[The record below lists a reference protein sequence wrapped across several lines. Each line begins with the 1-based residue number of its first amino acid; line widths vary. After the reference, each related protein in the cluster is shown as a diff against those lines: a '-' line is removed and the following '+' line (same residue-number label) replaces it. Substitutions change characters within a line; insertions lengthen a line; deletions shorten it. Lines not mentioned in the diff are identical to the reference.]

1 MRKKKTRTQRVWGFL
16 KFQMVLILVV
26 VAAVAYYYAGGYA
39 AKVSA
44 MKTEAVSLVRNS
56 TEETFRQSQ
65 TSIAYDVNGEVLSV
79 LKGEKDV
86 YYIPYEDIPI
96 YVRQAIISTEDKR
109 FYKHSGIDY
118 RGIARAVVAMIQ
130 DGEVTQGGSTIT
142 QQLARTVFLSNDRT
156 WERKIEE
163 MYIAVELEKKYSKEE
178 ILEFY
183 INNVYYANG
192 YYGIEAAAEG
202 YFATDVGHLS
212 LSQMIYL
219 CAIPNN
225 PTMYDP
231 YTNPDNTLARRD
243 RILATMLEEQIISE
257 STYEEALAETIALV
271 ESETV
276 KNNYAETYTYYCA
289 TRALMELEGFEFQ
302 TVFADEE
309 EQEAYERSYNNLYN
323 SCNAKLFTGGYRIY
337 TSIDLAAQ
345 EELQSS
351 IDTVL
356 SSFDEVSEE
365 GIYTLQ
371 GAAVCIDNTT
381 GMVRAIIGG
390 RRQDLDGYTL
400 NRAFQSFR
408 QPGSAIKPLIVYTP
422 ALERGYTPDTTV
434 VDEPIE
440 DGPANG
446 DGTYSGSMSLRQAVA
461 LSKNTIAWKIFEEIT
476 PEVGISYLEAMHFAK
491 LDANDKRLPA
501 SIGGFT
507 NGVSALEMAKGYATI
522 ENGGGYRN
530 PTCIIKITDA
540 DGEIIYQADQSETII
555 YKQNACREMT
565 DMLQTVITSGTGR
578 GYSLGTMPSA
588 GKTGTTNDNKDGW
601 FVGYTPY
608 YTTSVWV
615 GYDIPK
621 EVAGLGGGTYPGKI
635 WYSFMSWL
643 HEDLEPIDFVSAM
656 NMRQTGENA
665 EGETSGDGDGNASN
679 DNAVVEDEA
688 GETTDDAAL
697 ENAAE

>member
-1 MRKKKTRTQRVWGFL
+1 ML
-16 KFQMVLILVV
+16 LV

-44 MKTEAVSLVRNS
+44 MKTEAVSMVS
-56 TEETFRQSQ
+56 HSSKDTFRKSQ
-65 TSIAYDVNGEVLSV
+65 TSIAYDINGKTLSV

-86 YYIPYEDIPI
+86 YYIEYEDIPI
-96 YVRQAIISTEDKR
+96 YVKQAIISTEDKR
-109 FYKHSGIDY
+109 FYKHNGIDY
-118 RGIARAVVAMIQ
+118 RGIMRAVVAMIQ

-142 QQLARTVFLSNDRT
+142 QQLARTVFLSNERT

-183 INNVYYANG
+183 LNNVYFANG
-192 YYGIEAAAEG
+192 YYGIEAAAQG
-202 YFATDVGHLS
+202 YFGTDVSHLS

-225 PTMYDP
+225 PTLY
-231 YTNPDNTLARRD
+231 NPLTHADKTQARRD
-243 RILATMLEEQIISE
+243 RILKSMLEDQVISE
-257 STYEEALAETIALV
+257 SSYQTAVAEQIKTTEPEEI
-271 ESETV
+271 

-302 TVFADEE
+302 TVFSDDEE
-309 EQEAYERSYNNLYN
+309 KTAYDREYQSLYDE
-323 SCNAKLFTGGYRIY
+323 CNKKLFTGGYRIY
-337 TSIDLAAQ
+337 TSLDLDAQ
-345 EELQSS
+345 SQLQAS
-351 IDTVL
+351 V
-356 SSFDEVSEE
+356 DEVLAGFGEKSDE
-365 GIYTLQ
+365 GIYELQ

-390 RRQDLDGYTL
+390 RSQDDVEGYTL

-434 VDEPIE
+434 VDEPIA
-440 DGPANG
+440 DGPVNG
-446 DGTYSGSMSLRQAVA
+446 DGTYSGAMSLRQAVA
-461 LSKNTIAWKIFEEIT
+461 RSKNTIAWKIFEELT
-476 PEVGISYLEAMHFAK
+476 PEVGISYLEAMGFSN

-507 NGVSALEMAKGYATI
+507 NGVSPLEMAKGYATI
-522 ENGGGYRN
+522 KNDGGYRN
-530 PTCIIKITDA
+530 PTCIMKITDA
-540 DGEIIYQADQSETII
+540 DGEVIYQADQTASVI
-555 YKQNACREMT
+555 YKENACRQMT

-578 GYSLGTMPSA
+578 GYSLGTMPCA

-621 EVAGLGGGTYPGKI
+621 EVPGLGGGTYPGKI
-635 WYSFMSWL
+635 WHSFMSWL
-643 HEDLEPIDFVSAM
+643 HEGLEPVDFIHPM
-656 NMRQTGENA
+656 TQENA
-665 EGETSGDGDGNASN
+665 
-679 DNAVVEDEA
+679 
-688 GETTDDAAL
+688 L
-697 ENAAE
+697 PQAEE

>member
-1 MRKKKTRTQRVWGFL
+1 ML
-16 KFQMVLILVV
+16 LV

-44 MKTEAVSLVRNS
+44 MKTEAVSMVS
-56 TEETFRQSQ
+56 HSSKDTFRKSQ
-65 TSIAYDVNGEVLSV
+65 TSIAYDINGKTLSV

-86 YYIPYEDIPI
+86 YYIEYEDIPI
-96 YVRQAIISTEDKR
+96 YVKQAIISTEDKR
-109 FYKHSGIDY
+109 FYKHNGIDY
-118 RGIARAVVAMIQ
+118 RGIMRAAVAMIQ

-142 QQLARTVFLSNDRT
+142 QQLARTVFLSNERT

-183 INNVYYANG
+183 LNNVYFANG
-192 YYGIEAAAEG
+192 YYGIEAAAQG
-202 YFATDVGHLS
+202 YFGTDVSHLS

-225 PTMYDP
+225 PTLY
-231 YTNPDNTLARRD
+231 NPLTHADKTQARRD
-243 RILATMLEEQIISE
+243 RILKSMLEDQVISE
-257 STYEEALAETIALV
+257 SSYQTAVAEQIKTTEPEEI
-271 ESETV
+271 

-302 TVFADEE
+302 TVFSDDEE
-309 EQEAYERSYNNLYN
+309 KTAYDREYQSLYDT
-323 SCNAKLFTGGYRIY
+323 CNKKLFTGGYRIY
-337 TSIDLAAQ
+337 TSLDLDAQ
-345 EELQSS
+345 SQLQAS
-351 IDTVL
+351 V
-356 SSFDEVSEE
+356 DEVLAGFGEKSDE
-365 GIYTLQ
+365 GIYELQ

-390 RRQDLDGYTL
+390 RSQDDVEGYTL

-434 VDEPIE
+434 VDEPIA
-440 DGPANG
+440 DGPVNG
-446 DGTYSGSMSLRQAVA
+446 DGTYSGAMSLRQAVA
-461 LSKNTIAWKIFEEIT
+461 RSKNTIAWKIFEELT
-476 PEVGISYLEAMHFAK
+476 PEVGISYLEAMGFSN

-507 NGVSALEMAKGYATI
+507 NGVSPLEMAKGYATI
-522 ENGGGYRN
+522 KNDGGYRN
-530 PTCIIKITDA
+530 PTCIMKITDA
-540 DGEIIYQADQSETII
+540 DGEVIYQADQTASVI
-555 YKQNACREMT
+555 YKENACRQMT

-578 GYSLGTMPSA
+578 GYSLGMMPCA

-621 EVAGLGGGTYPGKI
+621 EVPGLGGGTYPGKI
-635 WYSFMSWL
+635 WHSFMSWL
-643 HEDLEPIDFVSAM
+643 HDGLEPVDFIHPM
-656 NMRQTGENA
+656 TQENA
-665 EGETSGDGDGNASN
+665 LSQ
-679 DNAVVEDEA
+679 
-688 GETTDDAAL
+688 
-697 ENAAE
+697 AEE

>member
-1 MRKKKTRTQRVWGFL
+1 ML
-16 KFQMVLILVV
+16 LV

-44 MKTEAVSLVRNS
+44 MKTEAVSMVS
-56 TEETFRQSQ
+56 HSSKDTFRKSQ
-65 TSIAYDVNGEVLSV
+65 TSIAYDINGKTLSV

-86 YYIPYEDIPI
+86 YYIEYEDIPI
-96 YVRQAIISTEDKR
+96 YVKQAIISTEDKR
-109 FYKHSGIDY
+109 FYKHNGIDY
-118 RGIARAVVAMIQ
+118 RGIMRAAVAMIQ

-142 QQLARTVFLSNDRT
+142 QQLARTVFLSNERT

-183 INNVYYANG
+183 LNNVYFANG
-192 YYGIEAAAEG
+192 YYGIEAAAQG
-202 YFATDVGHLS
+202 YFGTDVSHLS

-225 PTMYDP
+225 PTLY
-231 YTNPDNTLARRD
+231 NPLTHADKTQARRD
-243 RILATMLEEQIISE
+243 RILKSMLEDQVISE
-257 STYEEALAETIALV
+257 SSYQTAVAEQIKTTEPEEI
-271 ESETV
+271 

-289 TRALMELEGFEFQ
+289 TRALMELEDFEFQ
-302 TVFADEE
+302 TVFSDDEE
-309 EQEAYERSYNNLYN
+309 KTAYDREYQSLYDT
-323 SCNAKLFTGGYRIY
+323 CNKKLFTGGYRIY
-337 TSIDLAAQ
+337 TSLDLDAQ
-345 EELQSS
+345 SQLQAS
-351 IDTVL
+351 V
-356 SSFDEVSEE
+356 DEVLAGFGEKSDE
-365 GIYTLQ
+365 GIYELQ

-390 RRQDLDGYTL
+390 RSQDDVEGYTL

-434 VDEPIE
+434 VDEPIA
-440 DGPANG
+440 DGPVNG
-446 DGTYSGSMSLRQAVA
+446 DGTYSGAMSLRQAVA
-461 LSKNTIAWKIFEEIT
+461 RSKNTIAWKIFEELT
-476 PEVGISYLEAMHFAK
+476 PEVGISYLEEMGFSN

-507 NGVSALEMAKGYATI
+507 NGVSPLEMAKGYANI
-522 ENGGGYRN
+522 KNDGGYRN
-530 PTCIIKITDA
+530 PTCIMKITNA
-540 DGEIIYQADQSETII
+540 DGEVIYQADQTASVI
-555 YKQNACREMT
+555 YKENACRQMT

-578 GYSLGTMPSA
+578 GYSLGMMPCA

-621 EVAGLGGGTYPGKI
+621 EVPGLGGGTYPGKI
-635 WYSFMSWL
+635 WHSFMSWL
-643 HEDLEPIDFVSAM
+643 HEGLEPVDFIHPM
-656 NMRQTGENA
+656 TQENA
-665 EGETSGDGDGNASN
+665 
-679 DNAVVEDEA
+679 
-688 GETTDDAAL
+688 L
-697 ENAAE
+697 PQAEE

>member
-1 MRKKKTRTQRVWGFL
+1 ML
-16 KFQMVLILVV
+16 LV

-44 MKTEAVSLVRNS
+44 MKTEAVSMVS
-56 TEETFRQSQ
+56 HSSKDTFRKSQ
-65 TSIAYDVNGEVLSV
+65 TSIAYDINGKTLSV

-86 YYIPYEDIPI
+86 YYIEYEDIPI
-96 YVRQAIISTEDKR
+96 YVKQAIISTEDKR
-109 FYKHSGIDY
+109 FYKHNGIDY
-118 RGIARAVVAMIQ
+118 RGIMRAVVAMIQ

-142 QQLARTVFLSNDRT
+142 QQLARTVFLSNERT

-183 INNVYYANG
+183 LNNVYFANG
-192 YYGIEAAAEG
+192 YYGIEAAAQG
-202 YFATDVGHLS
+202 YFGTDVSHLS

-225 PTMYDP
+225 PTLY
-231 YTNPDNTLARRD
+231 NPLTHADKTQARRD
-243 RILATMLEEQIISE
+243 RILKSMLEDQVISE
-257 STYEEALAETIALV
+257 SSYQTAVAEQIKTTEPEEI
-271 ESETV
+271 

-289 TRALMELEGFEFQ
+289 TRALMELEDFEFQ
-302 TVFADEE
+302 TVFSDDEE
-309 EQEAYERSYNNLYN
+309 KTAYDREYQSLYDT
-323 SCNAKLFTGGYRIY
+323 CNKKLFTGGYRIY
-337 TSIDLAAQ
+337 TSLDLDAQ
-345 EELQSS
+345 SQLQTS
-351 IDTVL
+351 V
-356 SSFDEVSEE
+356 DEVLAGFGEKSDE
-365 GIYTLQ
+365 GIYELQ

-390 RRQDLDGYTL
+390 RSQDDVEGYTL

-434 VDEPIE
+434 VDEPIA
-440 DGPANG
+440 DGPVNG
-446 DGTYSGSMSLRQAVA
+446 DGTYSGAMSLRQAVA
-461 LSKNTIAWKIFEEIT
+461 RSKNTIAWKIFEELT
-476 PEVGISYLEAMHFAK
+476 PEVGISYLEAMGFSN

-507 NGVSALEMAKGYATI
+507 NGVSPLEMAKGYATI
-522 ENGGGYRN
+522 KNDGGYRN
-530 PTCIIKITDA
+530 PTCIMKITDA
-540 DGEIIYQADQSETII
+540 DGEVIYQADQTASVI
-555 YKQNACREMT
+555 YKENACRQMT

-578 GYSLGTMPSA
+578 GYSLGMMPCA

-621 EVAGLGGGTYPGKI
+621 EVPGLGGGTYPGKI
-635 WYSFMSWL
+635 WHGFMSWL
-643 HEDLEPIDFVSAM
+643 HEGLEPVDFIHPM
-656 NMRQTGENA
+656 TQENA
-665 EGETSGDGDGNASN
+665 
-679 DNAVVEDEA
+679 
-688 GETTDDAAL
+688 L
-697 ENAAE
+697 PQAEE

>member
-1 MRKKKTRTQRVWGFL
+1 ML
-16 KFQMVLILVV
+16 LV

-44 MKTEAVSLVRNS
+44 MKTEAVSMVS
-56 TEETFRQSQ
+56 HSSKDTFRKSQ
-65 TSIAYDVNGEVLSV
+65 TSIAYDINGKTLSV

-86 YYIPYEDIPI
+86 YYIEYEDIPI
-96 YVRQAIISTEDKR
+96 YVKQAIISTEDKR
-109 FYKHSGIDY
+109 FYKHKGIDY
-118 RGIARAVVAMIQ
+118 RGIMRAAVAMIQ

-142 QQLARTVFLSNDRT
+142 QQLARTVFLSNERT

-183 INNVYYANG
+183 LNNVYFANG
-192 YYGIEAAAEG
+192 YYGIEAAAQG
-202 YFATDVGHLS
+202 YFGTDVSHLS

-225 PTMYDP
+225 PTLY
-231 YTNPDNTLARRD
+231 NPLTHADKTQARRD
-243 RILATMLEEQIISE
+243 RILKSMLEDQVISE
-257 STYEEALAETIALV
+257 SSYQTAVAEQIKTTEPEEI
-271 ESETV
+271 

-289 TRALMELEGFEFQ
+289 TRALMELEDFEFQ
-302 TVFADEE
+302 TVFSDDEE
-309 EQEAYERSYNNLYN
+309 KTAYDREYQSLYDT
-323 SCNAKLFTGGYRIY
+323 CNKKLFTGGYRIY
-337 TSIDLAAQ
+337 TSLDLDAQ
-345 EELQSS
+345 SQLQTS
-351 IDTVL
+351 V
-356 SSFDEVSEE
+356 DEVLAGFGEKSDE
-365 GIYTLQ
+365 GIYELQ

-390 RRQDLDGYTL
+390 RSQDDVEGYTL

-434 VDEPIE
+434 VDEPIA
-440 DGPANG
+440 DGPVNG
-446 DGTYSGSMSLRQAVA
+446 DGTYSGAMSLRQAVA
-461 LSKNTIAWKIFEEIT
+461 RSKNTIAWKIFEELT
-476 PEVGISYLEAMHFAK
+476 PEVGISYLEAMGFSN

-507 NGVSALEMAKGYATI
+507 NGVSPLEMAKGYATI
-522 ENGGGYRN
+522 KNDGGYRN
-530 PTCIIKITDA
+530 PTCIMKITDA
-540 DGEIIYQADQSETII
+540 DGEVIYQADQTASVI
-555 YKQNACREMT
+555 YKENACRQMT

-578 GYSLGTMPSA
+578 GYSLGKMPCA

-621 EVAGLGGGTYPGKI
+621 EVPGLGGGTYPGKI
-635 WYSFMSWL
+635 WHSFMSWL
-643 HEDLEPIDFVSAM
+643 HDGLEPVDFIHPM
-656 NMRQTGENA
+656 TQENA
-665 EGETSGDGDGNASN
+665 LSQ
-679 DNAVVEDEA
+679 
-688 GETTDDAAL
+688 
-697 ENAAE
+697 AEE

>member
-1 MRKKKTRTQRVWGFL
+1 ML
-16 KFQMVLILVV
+16 LV

-44 MKTEAVSLVRNS
+44 MKTEAVSMVS
-56 TEETFRQSQ
+56 HSSKDTFRKSQ
-65 TSIAYDVNGEVLSV
+65 TSIAYDINGKTLSV

-86 YYIPYEDIPI
+86 YYIEYEDIPI
-96 YVRQAIISTEDKR
+96 YVKQAIISTEDKR
-109 FYKHSGIDY
+109 FYKHNGIDY
-118 RGIARAVVAMIQ
+118 RGIMRAVVAMIQ

-142 QQLARTVFLSNDRT
+142 QQLARTVFLSNERT

-183 INNVYYANG
+183 LNNVYFANG
-192 YYGIEAAAEG
+192 YYGIEAAAQG
-202 YFATDVGHLS
+202 YFGTDVSHLS

-225 PTMYDP
+225 PTLY
-231 YTNPDNTLARRD
+231 NPLTHADKTQARRD
-243 RILATMLEEQIISE
+243 RILKSMLEDQVISE
-257 STYEEALAETIALV
+257 SSYQTAVAEQIKTTEPEEI
-271 ESETV
+271 

-302 TVFADEE
+302 TVFSDDEE
-309 EQEAYERSYNNLYN
+309 KTAYERKYQSLYDA
-323 SCNAKLFTGGYRIY
+323 CNAKLFTGGYRIY
-337 TSIDLAAQ
+337 TSLDLDAQ
-345 EELQSS
+345 SQLQAS
-351 IDTVL
+351 V
-356 SSFDEVSEE
+356 DEVLAGFGEKSDE
-365 GIYTLQ
+365 GIYELQ

-390 RRQDLDGYTL
+390 RSQDDIEGYTL

-434 VDEPIE
+434 VDEPIA
-440 DGPANG
+440 DGPVNG
-446 DGTYSGSMSLRQAVA
+446 DGTYSGAMSLRQAVA
-461 LSKNTIAWKIFEEIT
+461 RSKNTIAWKIFEELT
-476 PEVGISYLEAMHFAK
+476 PEVGISYLEEMGFSN

-507 NGVSALEMAKGYATI
+507 NGVSPLEMAKGYATI
-522 ENGGGYRN
+522 KNDGGYRN
-530 PTCIIKITDA
+530 PTCIMKITNA
-540 DGEIIYQADQSETII
+540 DGEVIYQADQTASVI
-555 YKQNACREMT
+555 YKENACRQMT

-578 GYSLGTMPSA
+578 GYSLGMMPCA

-621 EVAGLGGGTYPGKI
+621 EVPGLGGGTYPGKI
-635 WYSFMSWL
+635 WHSFMSWL
-643 HEDLEPIDFVSAM
+643 HDGLEPVDFIHPM
-656 NMRQTGENA
+656 TQENA
-665 EGETSGDGDGNASN
+665 
-679 DNAVVEDEA
+679 
-688 GETTDDAAL
+688 L
-697 ENAAE
+697 PQAEE

>member
-1 MRKKKTRTQRVWGFL
+1 ML
-16 KFQMVLILVV
+16 LV

-44 MKTEAVSLVRNS
+44 MKTEAVSMVS
-56 TEETFRQSQ
+56 HSSKDTFRKSQ
-65 TSIAYDVNGEVLSV
+65 TSIAYDINGKTLSV

-86 YYIPYEDIPI
+86 YYIEYEDIPI
-96 YVRQAIISTEDKR
+96 YVKQAIISTEDKR
-109 FYKHSGIDY
+109 FYKHKGIDY
-118 RGIARAVVAMIQ
+118 RGIMRAVVAMIQ

-142 QQLARTVFLSNDRT
+142 QQLARTVFLSNERT

-183 INNVYYANG
+183 LNNVYFANG
-192 YYGIEAAAEG
+192 YYGIEAAAQG
-202 YFATDVGHLS
+202 YFGTDVSHLS

-225 PTMYDP
+225 PTLY
-231 YTNPDNTLARRD
+231 NPLTHADKTQARRD
-243 RILATMLEEQIISE
+243 RILKSMLEDQVISE
-257 STYEEALAETIALV
+257 SSYQTAVAEQIKTTEPEEI
-271 ESETV
+271 

-302 TVFADEE
+302 TVFSDDEE
-309 EQEAYERSYNNLYN
+309 KTAYNREYQSLYDA
-323 SCNAKLFTGGYRIY
+323 CNKKLFTGGYRIY
-337 TSIDLAAQ
+337 TSLDLDAQ
-345 EELQSS
+345 SQLQAS
-351 IDTVL
+351 V
-356 SSFDEVSEE
+356 DEVLAGFGEKSDE
-365 GIYTLQ
+365 GIYELQ

-390 RRQDLDGYTL
+390 RSQDDVEGYTL

-434 VDEPIE
+434 VDEPIA
-440 DGPANG
+440 DGPVNG
-446 DGTYSGSMSLRQAVA
+446 DGTYSGAMSLRQAVA
-461 LSKNTIAWKIFEEIT
+461 RSKNTIAWKIFEELT
-476 PEVGISYLEAMHFAK
+476 PEVGISYLEAMGFSN

-507 NGVSALEMAKGYATI
+507 NGVSPLEMAKGYATI
-522 ENGGGYRN
+522 KNDGGYRN
-530 PTCIIKITDA
+530 PTCIMKITDA
-540 DGEIIYQADQSETII
+540 DGEVIYQADQTASVI
-555 YKQNACREMT
+555 YKENACRQMT

-578 GYSLGTMPSA
+578 GYSLGMMPCA

-621 EVAGLGGGTYPGKI
+621 EVPGLGGGTYPGKI
-635 WYSFMSWL
+635 WHSFMSWL
-643 HEDLEPIDFVSAM
+643 HEGLEPVDFIHPM
-656 NMRQTGENA
+656 TQENA
-665 EGETSGDGDGNASN
+665 
-679 DNAVVEDEA
+679 
-688 GETTDDAAL
+688 L
-697 ENAAE
+697 PQAEE

>member
-1 MRKKKTRTQRVWGFL
+1 MKKRRKKTRSQKIWGFL
-16 KFQMVLILVV
+16 KFQMILMLLV

-44 MKTEAVSLVRNS
+44 MKTEAVSMVS
-56 TEETFRQSQ
+56 HSSKDTFRKSQ
-65 TSIAYDVNGEVLSV
+65 TSIAYDINGKTLSV

-86 YYIPYEDIPI
+86 YYIEYEDIPI
-96 YVRQAIISTEDKR
+96 YVKQAIISTEDKR
-109 FYKHSGIDY
+109 FYKHNGIDY
-118 RGIARAVVAMIQ
+118 RGIMRAAVAMIQ

-142 QQLARTVFLSNDRT
+142 QQLARTVFLSNERT

-183 INNVYYANG
+183 LNNVYFANG
-192 YYGIEAAAEG
+192 YYGIEAAAQG
-202 YFATDVGHLS
+202 YFGTDVSHLS

-225 PTMYDP
+225 PTLY
-231 YTNPDNTLARRD
+231 NPLTHADKTQARRD
-243 RILATMLEEQIISE
+243 RILKSMLEDQVISE
-257 STYEEALAETIALV
+257 SSYQTAVAEQIKTTEPEEI
-271 ESETV
+271 

-302 TVFADEE
+302 TVFSDDEE
-309 EQEAYERSYNNLYN
+309 KTAYDREYQSLYDT
-323 SCNAKLFTGGYRIY
+323 CNKKLFTGGYRIY
-337 TSIDLAAQ
+337 TSLDLDAQ
-345 EELQSS
+345 SQLQTS
-351 IDTVL
+351 V
-356 SSFDEVSEE
+356 DEVLAGFGEKSDE
-365 GIYTLQ
+365 GIYELQ

-390 RRQDLDGYTL
+390 RSQDDVEGYTL

-434 VDEPIE
+434 VDEPIA
-440 DGPANG
+440 DGPVNG
-446 DGTYSGSMSLRQAVA
+446 DGTYSGAMSLRQAVA
-461 LSKNTIAWKIFEEIT
+461 RSKNTIAWKIFEELT
-476 PEVGISYLEAMHFAK
+476 PEVGISYLEAMGFSN

-507 NGVSALEMAKGYATI
+507 NGVSPLEMAKGYATI
-522 ENGGGYRN
+522 KNDGGYRN
-530 PTCIIKITDA
+530 PTCIMKITDA
-540 DGEIIYQADQSETII
+540 DGEVIYQADQTASVI
-555 YKQNACREMT
+555 YKENACRQMT

-578 GYSLGTMPSA
+578 GYSLGMMPCA

-621 EVAGLGGGTYPGKI
+621 EVPGLGGGTYPGKI
-635 WYSFMSWL
+635 WHSFMSWL
-643 HEDLEPIDFVSAM
+643 HDGLEPVDFIHPM
-656 NMRQTGENA
+656 TQENA
-665 EGETSGDGDGNASN
+665 LSQ
-679 DNAVVEDEA
+679 
-688 GETTDDAAL
+688 
-697 ENAAE
+697 AEE

>member
-1 MRKKKTRTQRVWGFL
+1 MKKRRKKTRSQKIWGFL
-16 KFQMVLILVV
+16 KFQMILMLLV

-44 MKTEAVSLVRNS
+44 MKTEAVSMVS
-56 TEETFRQSQ
+56 HSSKDTFRKSQ
-65 TSIAYDVNGEVLSV
+65 TSIAYDINGKTLSV

-86 YYIPYEDIPI
+86 YYIEYEDIPI
-96 YVRQAIISTEDKR
+96 YVKQAIISTEDKR
-109 FYKHSGIDY
+109 FYKHNGIDY
-118 RGIARAVVAMIQ
+118 RGIMRAAVAMIQ

-142 QQLARTVFLSNDRT
+142 QQLARTVFLSNERT

-183 INNVYYANG
+183 LNNVYFANG
-192 YYGIEAAAEG
+192 YYGIEAAAQG
-202 YFATDVGHLS
+202 YFGTDVSHLS

-225 PTMYDP
+225 PTLY
-231 YTNPDNTLARRD
+231 NPLTHADKTQARRD
-243 RILATMLEEQIISE
+243 RILKSMLEDKVISE
-257 STYEEALAETIALV
+257 SSYQTAVAEQIKTTEPEEI
-271 ESETV
+271 

-302 TVFADEE
+302 TVFSDDEE
-309 EQEAYERSYNNLYN
+309 KTAYDREYQSLYDT
-323 SCNAKLFTGGYRIY
+323 CNKKLFTGGYRIY
-337 TSIDLAAQ
+337 TSLDLDAQ
-345 EELQSS
+345 SQLQAS
-351 IDTVL
+351 V
-356 SSFDEVSEE
+356 DEVLAGFGEKSDE
-365 GIYTLQ
+365 GIYELQ

-390 RRQDLDGYTL
+390 RSQDDVEGYTL

-434 VDEPIE
+434 VDEPIA
-440 DGPANG
+440 DGPVNG
-446 DGTYSGSMSLRQAVA
+446 DGTYSGAMSLRQAVA
-461 LSKNTIAWKIFEEIT
+461 RSKNTIAWKIFEELT
-476 PEVGISYLEAMHFAK
+476 PEVGISYLEAMGFSN

-507 NGVSALEMAKGYATI
+507 NGVSPLEMAKGYATI
-522 ENGGGYRN
+522 KNDGGYRN
-530 PTCIIKITDA
+530 PTCIMKITDA
-540 DGEIIYQADQSETII
+540 DGEVIYQADQTASVI
-555 YKQNACREMT
+555 YKENACRQMT

-578 GYSLGTMPSA
+578 GYSLGMMPCA

-621 EVAGLGGGTYPGKI
+621 EVPGLGGGTYPGKI
-635 WYSFMSWL
+635 WHSFMSWL
-643 HEDLEPIDFVSAM
+643 HEGLEPVDFIHPM
-656 NMRQTGENA
+656 TQENA
-665 EGETSGDGDGNASN
+665 
-679 DNAVVEDEA
+679 
-688 GETTDDAAL
+688 L
-697 ENAAE
+697 PQAEE

>member
-1 MRKKKTRTQRVWGFL
+1 M
-16 KFQMVLILVV
+16 ILMLLV

-44 MKTEAVSLVRNS
+44 MKTEAVSMVS
-56 TEETFRQSQ
+56 HSSKDTFRKSQ
-65 TSIAYDVNGEVLSV
+65 TSIAYDINGKTLSV

-86 YYIPYEDIPI
+86 YYIEYEDIPI
-96 YVRQAIISTEDKR
+96 YVKQAIISTEDKR
-109 FYKHSGIDY
+109 FYKHNGIDY
-118 RGIARAVVAMIQ
+118 RGIMRAAVAMIQ

-142 QQLARTVFLSNDRT
+142 QQLARTVFLSNERT

-183 INNVYYANG
+183 LNNVYFANG
-192 YYGIEAAAEG
+192 YYGIEAAAQG
-202 YFATDVGHLS
+202 YFGMDVSHLS

-225 PTMYDP
+225 PTLY
-231 YTNPDNTLARRD
+231 NPLTHADKTQARRD
-243 RILATMLEEQIISE
+243 RILKSMLEDQVISE
-257 STYEEALAETIALV
+257 SSYQTAVAEQIKTTEPEEI
-271 ESETV
+271 

-302 TVFADEE
+302 TVFSDDEE
-309 EQEAYERSYNNLYN
+309 KTAYDREYQSLYDT
-323 SCNAKLFTGGYRIY
+323 CNKKLFTGGYRIY
-337 TSIDLAAQ
+337 TSLDLDAQ
-345 EELQSS
+345 SQLQAS
-351 IDTVL
+351 V
-356 SSFDEVSEE
+356 DEVLAGFGEKSDE
-365 GIYTLQ
+365 GIYELQ

-390 RRQDLDGYTL
+390 RSQDDVEGYTL

-434 VDEPIE
+434 VDEPIA
-440 DGPANG
+440 DGPVNG
-446 DGTYSGSMSLRQAVA
+446 DGTYSGAMSLRQAVA
-461 LSKNTIAWKIFEEIT
+461 RSKNTIAWKIFEELT
-476 PEVGISYLEAMHFAK
+476 PEVGISYLEAMGFSN

-507 NGVSALEMAKGYATI
+507 NGVSPLEMAKGYATI
-522 ENGGGYRN
+522 KNDGGYRN
-530 PTCIIKITDA
+530 PTCIMKITDA
-540 DGEIIYQADQSETII
+540 DGEVIYQADQTASVI
-555 YKQNACREMT
+555 YKENACRQMT

-578 GYSLGTMPSA
+578 GYSLGMMPCA

-621 EVAGLGGGTYPGKI
+621 EVPGLGGGTYPGKI
-635 WYSFMSWL
+635 WHSFMSWL
-643 HEDLEPIDFVSAM
+643 HDGLEPVDFIHPM
-656 NMRQTGENA
+656 TQENA
-665 EGETSGDGDGNASN
+665 
-679 DNAVVEDEA
+679 
-688 GETTDDAAL
+688 L
-697 ENAAE
+697 PQAEE

>member
-1 MRKKKTRTQRVWGFL
+1 ML
-16 KFQMVLILVV
+16 LV

-44 MKTEAVSLVRNS
+44 MKTEAVSMVS
-56 TEETFRQSQ
+56 HSSKDTFRKSQ
-65 TSIAYDVNGEVLSV
+65 TSIAYDINGKTLSV

-86 YYIPYEDIPI
+86 YYIEYEDIPI
-96 YVRQAIISTEDKR
+96 YVKQAIISTEDKR
-109 FYKHSGIDY
+109 FYKHNGIDY
-118 RGIARAVVAMIQ
+118 RGIMRAAVAMIQ

-142 QQLARTVFLSNDRT
+142 QQLARTVFLSNERT

-183 INNVYYANG
+183 LNNVYFANG
-192 YYGIEAAAEG
+192 YYGIEAAAQG
-202 YFATDVGHLS
+202 YFGADVSHLS

-225 PTMYDP
+225 PTLY
-231 YTNPDNTLARRD
+231 NPLTHADKTQARRD
-243 RILATMLEEQIISE
+243 RILKSMLEDQVISE
-257 STYEEALAETIALV
+257 SSYQTAVAEQIKTTEPEEI
-271 ESETV
+271 

-289 TRALMELEGFEFQ
+289 TRALMELEDFEFQ
-302 TVFADEE
+302 TVFSDDEE
-309 EQEAYERSYNNLYN
+309 KTAYDREYQSLYDT
-323 SCNAKLFTGGYRIY
+323 CNKKLFTGGYRIY
-337 TSIDLAAQ
+337 TSLDLDAQ
-345 EELQSS
+345 SQLQAS
-351 IDTVL
+351 V
-356 SSFDEVSEE
+356 DEVLAGFGEKSDE
-365 GIYTLQ
+365 GIYELQ

-390 RRQDLDGYTL
+390 RSQDDVEGYTL

-434 VDEPIE
+434 VDEPIA
-440 DGPANG
+440 DGPVNG
-446 DGTYSGSMSLRQAVA
+446 DGTYSGAMSLRQAVA
-461 LSKNTIAWKIFEEIT
+461 RSKNTIAWKIFEELT
-476 PEVGISYLEAMHFAK
+476 PEVGISYLEAMGFSN

-507 NGVSALEMAKGYATI
+507 NGVSPLEMAKGYATI
-522 ENGGGYRN
+522 KNDGGYRN
-530 PTCIIKITDA
+530 PTCIMKITDA
-540 DGEIIYQADQSETII
+540 DGEVIYQADQTASVI
-555 YKQNACREMT
+555 YKENACRQMT

-578 GYSLGTMPSA
+578 GYSLGMMPCA

-621 EVAGLGGGTYPGKI
+621 EVPGLGGGTYPGKI
-635 WYSFMSWL
+635 WHSFMSWL
-643 HEDLEPIDFVSAM
+643 HDGLEPVDFIHPM
-656 NMRQTGENA
+656 TQENA
-665 EGETSGDGDGNASN
+665 LSQ
-679 DNAVVEDEA
+679 
-688 GETTDDAAL
+688 
-697 ENAAE
+697 AEE

>member
-1 MRKKKTRTQRVWGFL
+1 ML
-16 KFQMVLILVV
+16 LV

-44 MKTEAVSLVRNS
+44 MKTEAVSMVS
-56 TEETFRQSQ
+56 HSSKDTFRKSQ
-65 TSIAYDVNGEVLSV
+65 TSIAYDINGKTLSV

-86 YYIPYEDIPI
+86 YYIEYEDIPI
-96 YVRQAIISTEDKR
+96 YVKQAIISTEDKR
-109 FYKHSGIDY
+109 FYKHKGIDY
-118 RGIARAVVAMIQ
+118 RGIMRAVVAMIQ

-142 QQLARTVFLSNDRT
+142 QQLARTVFLSNERT

-183 INNVYYANG
+183 LNNVYFANG
-192 YYGIEAAAEG
+192 YYGIEAAAQG
-202 YFATDVGHLS
+202 YFGMDVSHLS

-225 PTMYDP
+225 PTLY
-231 YTNPDNTLARRD
+231 NPLTHADKTQARRD
-243 RILATMLEEQIISE
+243 RILKSMLEDQVISE
-257 STYEEALAETIALV
+257 SSYQTAVAEQIKTTEPEEI
-271 ESETV
+271 

-289 TRALMELEGFEFQ
+289 TRALMELEDFEFQ
-302 TVFADEE
+302 TVFSDDEE
-309 EQEAYERSYNNLYN
+309 KTAYDREYQSLYDT
-323 SCNAKLFTGGYRIY
+323 CNKKLFTGGYRIY
-337 TSIDLAAQ
+337 TSLDLDAQ
-345 EELQSS
+345 SQLQTS
-351 IDTVL
+351 V
-356 SSFDEVSEE
+356 DEVLAGFGEKSDE
-365 GIYTLQ
+365 GIYELQ

-390 RRQDLDGYTL
+390 RSQDDVEGYTL

-434 VDEPIE
+434 VDEPIA
-440 DGPANG
+440 DGPVNG
-446 DGTYSGSMSLRQAVA
+446 DGTYSGAMSLRQAVA
-461 LSKNTIAWKIFEEIT
+461 RSKNTIAWKIFEELT
-476 PEVGISYLEAMHFAK
+476 PEVGISYLEAMGFSN

-507 NGVSALEMAKGYATI
+507 NGVSPLEMAKGYATI
-522 ENGGGYRN
+522 KNDGGYRN
-530 PTCIIKITDA
+530 PTCIMKITNA
-540 DGEIIYQADQSETII
+540 DGEVIYQADQTASVI
-555 YKQNACREMT
+555 YKENACRQMT

-578 GYSLGTMPSA
+578 GYSLGKMPCA

-621 EVAGLGGGTYPGKI
+621 EVPGLGGGTYPGKI
-635 WYSFMSWL
+635 WHSFMSWL
-643 HEDLEPIDFVSAM
+643 HDGLEPVDFIHPM
-656 NMRQTGENA
+656 TQENA
-665 EGETSGDGDGNASN
+665 
-679 DNAVVEDEA
+679 
-688 GETTDDAAL
+688 L
-697 ENAAE
+697 PQAEE

>member
-1 MRKKKTRTQRVWGFL
+1 ML
-16 KFQMVLILVV
+16 LV

-44 MKTEAVSLVRNS
+44 MKTEAVSMVS
-56 TEETFRQSQ
+56 HSSKDTFRKSQ
-65 TSIAYDVNGEVLSV
+65 TSIAYDINGKTLSV

-86 YYIPYEDIPI
+86 YYIEYEDIPV
-96 YVRQAIISTEDKR
+96 YVKQAIISTEDKR
-109 FYKHSGIDY
+109 FYKHKGIDY
-118 RGIARAVVAMIQ
+118 RGIMRAAVAMIQ

-142 QQLARTVFLSNDRT
+142 QQLARTVFLSNERT

-183 INNVYYANG
+183 LNNVYFANG
-192 YYGIEAAAEG
+192 YYGIEAAAQG
-202 YFATDVGHLS
+202 YFGTDVSHLS

-225 PTMYDP
+225 PTLY
-231 YTNPDNTLARRD
+231 NPLTHADKTQARRD
-243 RILATMLEEQIISE
+243 RILKSMLEDQVISE
-257 STYEEALAETIALV
+257 SSYQTAVAEQIKTTEPEEI
-271 ESETV
+271 

-302 TVFADEE
+302 TVFSDDEE
-309 EQEAYERSYNNLYN
+309 KTAYDREYQSLYDT
-323 SCNAKLFTGGYRIY
+323 CNKKLFTGGYRIY
-337 TSIDLAAQ
+337 TSLDLDAQ
-345 EELQSS
+345 SQLQTS
-351 IDTVL
+351 V
-356 SSFDEVSEE
+356 DEVLAGFGEKSDE
-365 GIYTLQ
+365 GIYELQ

-390 RRQDLDGYTL
+390 RSQDDVEGYTL

-434 VDEPIE
+434 VDEPIA
-440 DGPANG
+440 DGPVNG
-446 DGTYSGSMSLRQAVA
+446 DGTYSGAMSLRQAVA
-461 LSKNTIAWKIFEEIT
+461 RSKNTIAWKIFEELT
-476 PEVGISYLEAMHFAK
+476 PEVGISYLEAMGFSN

-507 NGVSALEMAKGYATI
+507 NGVSPLEMAKGYATI
-522 ENGGGYRN
+522 KNDGGYRN
-530 PTCIIKITDA
+530 PTCIMKITDA
-540 DGEIIYQADQSETII
+540 DGEVIYQADQTASVI
-555 YKQNACREMT
+555 YKENACRQMT

-578 GYSLGTMPSA
+578 GYSLGMMPCA

-621 EVAGLGGGTYPGKI
+621 EVPGLGGGTYPGKI
-635 WYSFMSWL
+635 WHSFMSWL
-643 HEDLEPIDFVSAM
+643 HDGLEPVDFIHPM
-656 NMRQTGENA
+656 TQENA
-665 EGETSGDGDGNASN
+665 
-679 DNAVVEDEA
+679 
-688 GETTDDAAL
+688 L
-697 ENAAE
+697 PQAEE

>member
-1 MRKKKTRTQRVWGFL
+1 ML
-16 KFQMVLILVV
+16 LV

-44 MKTEAVSLVRNS
+44 MKTEAVSMVS
-56 TEETFRQSQ
+56 HSSKDTFRKSQ
-65 TSIAYDVNGEVLSV
+65 TSIAYDINGKTLSV

-86 YYIPYEDIPI
+86 YYIEYEDIPI
-96 YVRQAIISTEDKR
+96 YVKQAIISTEDKR
-109 FYKHSGIDY
+109 FYKHKGIDY
-118 RGIARAVVAMIQ
+118 RGIMRAVVAMIQ

-142 QQLARTVFLSNDRT
+142 QQLARTVFLSNERT

-183 INNVYYANG
+183 LNNVYFANG
-192 YYGIEAAAEG
+192 YYGIEAAAQG
-202 YFATDVGHLS
+202 YFGTDVSHLS

-225 PTMYDP
+225 PTLY
-231 YTNPDNTLARRD
+231 NPLTHADKTQARRD
-243 RILATMLEEQIISE
+243 RILESMLEDQVISE
-257 STYEEALAETIALV
+257 SSYQTAVAEQIKTTEPEEI
-271 ESETV
+271 

-302 TVFADEE
+302 TVFSSDEE
-309 EQEAYERSYNNLYN
+309 KTAYERKYQSLYDA
-323 SCNAKLFTGGYRIY
+323 CNAKLFTGGYRIY
-337 TSIDLAAQ
+337 TSLDLDAQ
-345 EELQSS
+345 SQLQAS
-351 IDTVL
+351 V
-356 SSFDEVSEE
+356 DEVLAGFGEKSDE
-365 GIYTLQ
+365 GIYELQ

-390 RRQDLDGYTL
+390 RSQDDVEGYTL

-434 VDEPIE
+434 VDEPIA
-440 DGPANG
+440 DGPVNG
-446 DGTYSGSMSLRQAVA
+446 DGTYSGAMSLRQAVA
-461 LSKNTIAWKIFEEIT
+461 RSKNTIAWKIFEELT
-476 PEVGISYLEAMHFAK
+476 PEVGISYLEAMSFSN
-491 LDANDKRLPA
+491 LDENDKRLPA

-507 NGVSALEMAKGYATI
+507 NGVSPLEMAKGYATI
-522 ENGGGYRN
+522 KNDGGYRN
-530 PTCIIKITDA
+530 PTCIMKITDA
-540 DGEIIYQADQSETII
+540 DGEVIYQADQTASVI
-555 YKQNACREMT
+555 YKENACRQMT

-578 GYSLGTMPSA
+578 GYSLGTMPCA

-621 EVAGLGGGTYPGKI
+621 EVPGLGGGTYPGKI
-635 WYSFMSWL
+635 WHSFMSWL
-643 HEDLEPIDFVSAM
+643 HEGLEPVDFVHPLEQKNALSE
-656 NMRQTGENA
+656 TGE
-665 EGETSGDGDGNASN
+665 
-679 DNAVVEDEA
+679 
-688 GETTDDAAL
+688 
-697 ENAAE
+697 

>member
-1 MRKKKTRTQRVWGFL
+1 ML
-16 KFQMVLILVV
+16 LV

-44 MKTEAVSLVRNS
+44 MKTEAVSMVS
-56 TEETFRQSQ
+56 HSSKDTFRKSQ
-65 TSIAYDVNGEVLSV
+65 TSIAYDINGKTLSV

-86 YYIPYEDIPI
+86 YYIEYEDIPI
-96 YVRQAIISTEDKR
+96 YVKQAIISTEDKR
-109 FYKHSGIDY
+109 FYKHNGIDY
-118 RGIARAVVAMIQ
+118 RGIMRAAVAMIQ

-142 QQLARTVFLSNDRT
+142 QQLARTVFLSNERT

-183 INNVYYANG
+183 LNNVYFANG
-192 YYGIEAAAEG
+192 YYGIEAAAQG
-202 YFATDVGHLS
+202 YFGMDVSHLS

-225 PTMYDP
+225 PTLY
-231 YTNPDNTLARRD
+231 NPLTHADKTQARRD
-243 RILATMLEEQIISE
+243 RILKSMLEDQVISE
-257 STYEEALAETIALV
+257 SSYQTAVAEQIKTTEPEEI
-271 ESETV
+271 

-302 TVFADEE
+302 TVFSDDEE
-309 EQEAYERSYNNLYN
+309 KTAYDREYQSLYDA
-323 SCNAKLFTGGYRIY
+323 CNKKLFTGGYRIY
-337 TSIDLAAQ
+337 TSLDLDAQ
-345 EELQSS
+345 SQLQAS
-351 IDTVL
+351 IDEVL
-356 SSFDEVSEE
+356 AGFGEKSDE
-365 GIYTLQ
+365 GIYELQ

-390 RRQDLDGYTL
+390 RSQDDVEGYTL

-434 VDEPIE
+434 VDEPIA
-440 DGPANG
+440 DGPVNG
-446 DGTYSGSMSLRQAVA
+446 DGTYSGAMSLRQAVA
-461 LSKNTIAWKIFEEIT
+461 RSKNTIAWKIFEELT
-476 PEVGISYLEAMHFAK
+476 PEVGISYLEAMGFSN

-507 NGVSALEMAKGYATI
+507 NGVSPLEMAKGYATI
-522 ENGGGYRN
+522 KNDGGYRN
-530 PTCIIKITDA
+530 PTCIMKITDA
-540 DGEIIYQADQSETII
+540 DGEVIYQADQTASVI
-555 YKQNACREMT
+555 YKENACRQMT

-578 GYSLGTMPSA
+578 GYSLGMMPCA

-621 EVAGLGGGTYPGKI
+621 EVPGLGGGTYPGKI
-635 WYSFMSWL
+635 WHSFMSWL
-643 HEDLEPIDFVSAM
+643 HDGLEPVDFIHPM
-656 NMRQTGENA
+656 TQENA
-665 EGETSGDGDGNASN
+665 LSQ
-679 DNAVVEDEA
+679 
-688 GETTDDAAL
+688 
-697 ENAAE
+697 AEE

>member
-1 MRKKKTRTQRVWGFL
+1 ML
-16 KFQMVLILVV
+16 LV

-44 MKTEAVSLVRNS
+44 MKTEAVSMVS
-56 TEETFRQSQ
+56 HSSKDTFRKSQ
-65 TSIAYDVNGEVLSV
+65 TSIAYDINGKTLSV

-86 YYIPYEDIPI
+86 YYIEYEDIPI
-96 YVRQAIISTEDKR
+96 YVKQAIISTEDKR
-109 FYKHSGIDY
+109 FYKHNGIDY
-118 RGIARAVVAMIQ
+118 RGIMRAVVAMIQ

-142 QQLARTVFLSNDRT
+142 QQLARTVFLSNERT

-183 INNVYYANG
+183 LNNVYFANG
-192 YYGIEAAAEG
+192 YYGIEAAAQG
-202 YFATDVGHLS
+202 YFGTDVSHLS

-225 PTMYDP
+225 PTLY
-231 YTNPDNTLARRD
+231 NPLIHADKTQARRD
-243 RILATMLEEQIISE
+243 RILKSMLEDQVISE
-257 STYEEALAETIALV
+257 SSYQTAVAEQIKTTEPEEI
-271 ESETV
+271 

-302 TVFADEE
+302 TVFSDDEE
-309 EQEAYERSYNNLYN
+309 KTAYDREYQSLYDT
-323 SCNAKLFTGGYRIY
+323 CNKKLFTGGYRIY
-337 TSIDLAAQ
+337 TSLDLDAQ
-345 EELQSS
+345 SQLQAS
-351 IDTVL
+351 V
-356 SSFDEVSEE
+356 DEVLAGFGEKSDE
-365 GIYTLQ
+365 GIYELQ

-390 RRQDLDGYTL
+390 RSQDDVEGYTL

-434 VDEPIE
+434 VDEPIA
-440 DGPANG
+440 DGPVNG
-446 DGTYSGSMSLRQAVA
+446 DGTYSGAMSLRQAVA
-461 LSKNTIAWKIFEEIT
+461 RSKNTIAWKIFEELT
-476 PEVGISYLEAMHFAK
+476 PEVGISYLEEMGFSN

-507 NGVSALEMAKGYATI
+507 NGVSPLEMAKGYATI
-522 ENGGGYRN
+522 KNDGGYRN
-530 PTCIIKITDA
+530 PTCIMKITNA
-540 DGEIIYQADQSETII
+540 DGEVIYQADQTASVI
-555 YKQNACREMT
+555 YKENACRQMT

-578 GYSLGTMPSA
+578 GYSLGMMPCA

-621 EVAGLGGGTYPGKI
+621 EVPGLGGGTYPGKI
-635 WYSFMSWL
+635 WHSFMSWL
-643 HEDLEPIDFVSAM
+643 HEGLEPVDFIHPM
-656 NMRQTGENA
+656 TQENA
-665 EGETSGDGDGNASN
+665 
-679 DNAVVEDEA
+679 
-688 GETTDDAAL
+688 L
-697 ENAAE
+697 PQAEE

>member
-1 MRKKKTRTQRVWGFL
+1 ML
-16 KFQMVLILVV
+16 LV

-44 MKTEAVSLVRNS
+44 MKTEAVSMVS
-56 TEETFRQSQ
+56 HSSKDTFRKSQ
-65 TSIAYDVNGEVLSV
+65 TSIAYDINGKTLSV

-86 YYIPYEDIPI
+86 YYIEYEDIPI
-96 YVRQAIISTEDKR
+96 YVKQAIISTEDKR
-109 FYKHSGIDY
+109 FYKHKGIDY
-118 RGIARAVVAMIQ
+118 RGIMRAVVAMIQ

-142 QQLARTVFLSNDRT
+142 QQLARTVFLSNERT

-183 INNVYYANG
+183 LNNVYFANG
-192 YYGIEAAAEG
+192 YYGIEAAAQG
-202 YFATDVGHLS
+202 YFGMDVSHLS

-225 PTMYDP
+225 PTLY
-231 YTNPDNTLARRD
+231 NPLTHADKTQARRD
-243 RILATMLEEQIISE
+243 RILKSMLEDQVISE
-257 STYEEALAETIALV
+257 SSYQTAVAEQIKTTEPEEI
-271 ESETV
+271 

-302 TVFADEE
+302 TVFSDDEE
-309 EQEAYERSYNNLYN
+309 KTAYDREYQSLYDT
-323 SCNAKLFTGGYRIY
+323 CNKKLFTGGYRIY
-337 TSIDLAAQ
+337 TSLDLDAQ
-345 EELQSS
+345 SQLQTS
-351 IDTVL
+351 V
-356 SSFDEVSEE
+356 DEVLAGFGEKSDE
-365 GIYTLQ
+365 GIYELQ

-390 RRQDLDGYTL
+390 RSQDDVEGYTL

-434 VDEPIE
+434 VDEPIA
-440 DGPANG
+440 DGPVNG
-446 DGTYSGSMSLRQAVA
+446 DGTYSGAMSLRQAVA
-461 LSKNTIAWKIFEEIT
+461 RSKNTIAWKIFEELT
-476 PEVGISYLEAMHFAK
+476 PEVGISYLEAMGFSN

-507 NGVSALEMAKGYATI
+507 NGVSPLEMAKGYATI
-522 ENGGGYRN
+522 KNDGGYRN
-530 PTCIIKITDA
+530 PTCIMKITDA
-540 DGEIIYQADQSETII
+540 DGEVIYQADQTASVI
-555 YKQNACREMT
+555 YKENACRQMT

-578 GYSLGTMPSA
+578 GYSLGKMPCA

-621 EVAGLGGGTYPGKI
+621 EVPGLGGGTYPGKI
-635 WYSFMSWL
+635 WHSFMSWL
-643 HEDLEPIDFVSAM
+643 HDGLEPVDFIHPM
-656 NMRQTGENA
+656 TQENA
-665 EGETSGDGDGNASN
+665 LPQ
-679 DNAVVEDEA
+679 VEE
-688 GETTDDAAL
+688 
-697 ENAAE
+697 

>member
-1 MRKKKTRTQRVWGFL
+1 ML
-16 KFQMVLILVV
+16 LV

-44 MKTEAVSLVRNS
+44 MKTEAVSMVS
-56 TEETFRQSQ
+56 HSSKDTFRKSQ
-65 TSIAYDVNGEVLSV
+65 TSIAYDINGKTLSV

-86 YYIPYEDIPI
+86 YYIEYEDIPI
-96 YVRQAIISTEDKR
+96 YVKQAIISTEDKR
-109 FYKHSGIDY
+109 FYKHNGIDY
-118 RGIARAVVAMIQ
+118 RGIMRAAVAMIQ

-142 QQLARTVFLSNDRT
+142 QQLARTVFLSNERT

-183 INNVYYANG
+183 LNNVYFANG
-192 YYGIEAAAEG
+192 YYGIEAAAQG
-202 YFATDVGHLS
+202 YFGTDVSHLS

-225 PTMYDP
+225 PTLY
-231 YTNPDNTLARRD
+231 NPLTHADKTQARRD
-243 RILATMLEEQIISE
+243 RILKSMLEDQVISE
-257 STYEEALAETIALV
+257 SSYQTAVAEQIKTTEPEEI
-271 ESETV
+271 

-302 TVFADEE
+302 TVFSDDEE
-309 EQEAYERSYNNLYN
+309 KTAYDREYQSLYDE
-323 SCNAKLFTGGYRIY
+323 CNKKLFTGGYRIY
-337 TSIDLAAQ
+337 TSLDLDAQ
-345 EELQSS
+345 SQLQTS
-351 IDTVL
+351 V
-356 SSFDEVSEE
+356 DEVLAGFGEKSDE
-365 GIYTLQ
+365 GIYELQ

-390 RRQDLDGYTL
+390 RSQDDVEGYTL

-434 VDEPIE
+434 VDEPIA
-440 DGPANG
+440 DGPVNG
-446 DGTYSGSMSLRQAVA
+446 DGTYSGAMSLRQAVA
-461 LSKNTIAWKIFEEIT
+461 RSKNTIAWKIFEELT
-476 PEVGISYLEAMHFAK
+476 PEVGISYLEAMGFSN

-507 NGVSALEMAKGYATI
+507 NGVSPLEMAKGYATI
-522 ENGGGYRN
+522 KNDGGYRN
-530 PTCIIKITDA
+530 PTCIMKITDA
-540 DGEIIYQADQSETII
+540 DGEVIYQADQTASVI
-555 YKQNACREMT
+555 YKENACRQMT

-578 GYSLGTMPSA
+578 GYSLGMMPCA

-621 EVAGLGGGTYPGKI
+621 EVPGLGGGTYPGKI
-635 WYSFMSWL
+635 WHSFMSWL
-643 HEDLEPIDFVSAM
+643 HDGLEPVDFIHPM
-656 NMRQTGENA
+656 TQENA
-665 EGETSGDGDGNASN
+665 LSQ
-679 DNAVVEDEA
+679 
-688 GETTDDAAL
+688 
-697 ENAAE
+697 AEE

>member
-1 MRKKKTRTQRVWGFL
+1 MKKRRKKTRSQKIWGFL
-16 KFQMVLILVV
+16 KFQMILMLLV

-44 MKTEAVSLVRNS
+44 MKTEAVSMVS
-56 TEETFRQSQ
+56 HSSKDTFRKSQ
-65 TSIAYDVNGEVLSV
+65 TSIAYDINGKTLSV

-86 YYIPYEDIPI
+86 YYIEYEDIPI
-96 YVRQAIISTEDKR
+96 YVKQAIISTEDKR
-109 FYKHSGIDY
+109 FYKHKGIDY
-118 RGIARAVVAMIQ
+118 RGIMRAVVAMIQ

-142 QQLARTVFLSNDRT
+142 QQLARTVFLSNERT

-183 INNVYYANG
+183 LNNVYFANG
-192 YYGIEAAAEG
+192 YYGIEAAAQG
-202 YFATDVGHLS
+202 YFGTDVSHLS

-225 PTMYDP
+225 PTLY
-231 YTNPDNTLARRD
+231 NPLTHADKTQARRD
-243 RILATMLEEQIISE
+243 RILKSMLEDQVISE
-257 STYEEALAETIALV
+257 SSYQTAVAEQIKTTEPEEI
-271 ESETV
+271 

-302 TVFADEE
+302 TVFSSDEE
-309 EQEAYERSYNNLYN
+309 KTAYERKYQSLYDA
-323 SCNAKLFTGGYRIY
+323 CNAKLFTGGYRIY
-337 TSIDLAAQ
+337 TSLDLDAQ
-345 EELQSS
+345 SQLQAS
-351 IDTVL
+351 V
-356 SSFDEVSEE
+356 DEVLAGFGEKSDE
-365 GIYTLQ
+365 GIYELQ

-390 RRQDLDGYTL
+390 RSQDDVEGYTL

-434 VDEPIE
+434 VDEPIA
-440 DGPANG
+440 DGPVNG
-446 DGTYSGSMSLRQAVA
+446 DGTYSGAMSLRQAVA
-461 LSKNTIAWKIFEEIT
+461 RSKNTIAWKIFEELT
-476 PEVGISYLEAMHFAK
+476 PEVGISYLEAMSFSN
-491 LDANDKRLPA
+491 LDENDKRLPA

-507 NGVSALEMAKGYATI
+507 NGVSPLEMAKGYATI
-522 ENGGGYRN
+522 KNDGGYRN
-530 PTCIIKITDA
+530 PTCIMKITDA
-540 DGEIIYQADQSETII
+540 DGEVIYQADQTASVI
-555 YKQNACREMT
+555 YKENACRQMT

-578 GYSLGTMPSA
+578 GYSLGTMPCA

-621 EVAGLGGGTYPGKI
+621 EVPGLGGGTYPGKI
-635 WYSFMSWL
+635 WHSFMSWL
-643 HEDLEPIDFVSAM
+643 HEGLEPVDFVHPLE
-656 NMRQTGENA
+656 QTLADLGQTDTAENA
-665 EGETSGDGDGNASN
+665 LPQTEE
-679 DNAVVEDEA
+679 
-688 GETTDDAAL
+688 
-697 ENAAE
+697 

>member
-1 MRKKKTRTQRVWGFL
+1 ML
-16 KFQMVLILVV
+16 LV

-44 MKTEAVSLVRNS
+44 MKTEAVSMVS
-56 TEETFRQSQ
+56 HSSKDTFRKSQ
-65 TSIAYDVNGEVLSV
+65 TSIAYDINGKTLSV

-86 YYIPYEDIPI
+86 YYIEYEDIPI
-96 YVRQAIISTEDKR
+96 YVKQAIISTEDKR
-109 FYKHSGIDY
+109 FYKHNGIDY
-118 RGIARAVVAMIQ
+118 RGIMRAAVAMIQ

-142 QQLARTVFLSNDRT
+142 QQLARTVFLSNERT

-183 INNVYYANG
+183 LNNVYFANG
-192 YYGIEAAAEG
+192 YYGIEAAAQG
-202 YFATDVGHLS
+202 YFGMDVSHLS

-225 PTMYDP
+225 PTLY
-231 YTNPDNTLARRD
+231 NPLTHADKTQARRD
-243 RILATMLEEQIISE
+243 RILKSMLEDQVISE
-257 STYEEALAETIALV
+257 SSYQTAVAEQIKTTEPEEI
-271 ESETV
+271 

-302 TVFADEE
+302 TVFSDDEE
-309 EQEAYERSYNNLYN
+309 KTAYDREYQSLYDT
-323 SCNAKLFTGGYRIY
+323 CNKKLFTGGYRIY
-337 TSIDLAAQ
+337 TSLDLDAQ
-345 EELQSS
+345 SQLQTS
-351 IDTVL
+351 V
-356 SSFDEVSEE
+356 DEVLAGFGEKSDE
-365 GIYTLQ
+365 GIYELQ

-390 RRQDLDGYTL
+390 RSQDDVEGYTL

-434 VDEPIE
+434 VDEPIA
-440 DGPANG
+440 DGPVNG
-446 DGTYSGSMSLRQAVA
+446 DGTYSGAMSLRQAVA
-461 LSKNTIAWKIFEEIT
+461 RSKNTIAWKIFEELT
-476 PEVGISYLEAMHFAK
+476 PEVGISYLEAMGFSN

-507 NGVSALEMAKGYATI
+507 NGVSPLEMAKGYATI
-522 ENGGGYRN
+522 KNDGGYRN
-530 PTCIIKITDA
+530 PTCIMKITDA
-540 DGEIIYQADQSETII
+540 DGEVIYQADQTASVI
-555 YKQNACREMT
+555 YKENACRQMT

-578 GYSLGTMPSA
+578 GYSLGMMPCA

-621 EVAGLGGGTYPGKI
+621 EVPGLGGGTYPGKI
-635 WYSFMSWL
+635 WHSFMSWL
-643 HEDLEPIDFVSAM
+643 HDGLEPVDFIHPM
-656 NMRQTGENA
+656 TQENA
-665 EGETSGDGDGNASN
+665 
-679 DNAVVEDEA
+679 
-688 GETTDDAAL
+688 L
-697 ENAAE
+697 PQAEE

>member
-1 MRKKKTRTQRVWGFL
+1 ML
-16 KFQMVLILVV
+16 LV

-44 MKTEAVSLVRNS
+44 MKTEAVSMVS
-56 TEETFRQSQ
+56 HSSKDTFRKSQ
-65 TSIAYDVNGEVLSV
+65 TSIAYDINGKTLSV

-86 YYIPYEDIPI
+86 YYIEYEDIPI
-96 YVRQAIISTEDKR
+96 YVKQAIISTEDKR
-109 FYKHSGIDY
+109 FYKHKGIDY
-118 RGIARAVVAMIQ
+118 RGIMRAVVAMIQ

-142 QQLARTVFLSNDRT
+142 QQLARTVFLSNERT

-183 INNVYYANG
+183 LNNVYFANG
-192 YYGIEAAAEG
+192 YYGIEAAAQG
-202 YFATDVGHLS
+202 YFGTDVSHLS

-225 PTMYDP
+225 PTLY
-231 YTNPDNTLARRD
+231 NPLTHADKTQARRD
-243 RILATMLEEQIISE
+243 RILKSMLEDQVISE
-257 STYEEALAETIALV
+257 SSYQTAVAEQIKTTEPEEI
-271 ESETV
+271 

-302 TVFADEE
+302 TVFSSDEE
-309 EQEAYERSYNNLYN
+309 KTAYERKYQSLYDA
-323 SCNAKLFTGGYRIY
+323 CNAKLFTGGYRIY
-337 TSIDLAAQ
+337 TSLDLDAQ
-345 EELQSS
+345 SQLQASA
-351 IDTVL
+351 
-356 SSFDEVSEE
+356 DEVLAGFGEKSDE
-365 GIYTLQ
+365 GIYELQ

-390 RRQDLDGYTL
+390 RSQDDVEGYTL

-434 VDEPIE
+434 VDEPIA
-440 DGPANG
+440 DGPVNG
-446 DGTYSGSMSLRQAVA
+446 DGTYSGAMSLRQAVA
-461 LSKNTIAWKIFEEIT
+461 RSKNTIAWKIFEELT
-476 PEVGISYLEAMHFAK
+476 PEVGISYLEAMSFSN
-491 LDANDKRLPA
+491 LDENDKRLPA

-507 NGVSALEMAKGYATI
+507 NGVSPLEMAKGYATI
-522 ENGGGYRN
+522 KNDGGYRN
-530 PTCIIKITDA
+530 PTCIMKITDA
-540 DGEIIYQADQSETII
+540 DGEVIYQADQTASVI
-555 YKQNACREMT
+555 YKENACRQMT

-578 GYSLGTMPSA
+578 GYSLGTMPCA

-621 EVAGLGGGTYPGKI
+621 EVPGLGGGTYPGKI
-635 WYSFMSWL
+635 WHSFMSWL
-643 HEDLEPIDFVSAM
+643 HEGLEPIDFVHPLE
-656 NMRQTGENA
+656 QENA
-665 EGETSGDGDGNASN
+665 LPQTEE
-679 DNAVVEDEA
+679 
-688 GETTDDAAL
+688 
-697 ENAAE
+697 

>member
-1 MRKKKTRTQRVWGFL
+1 MKKRRKKTRSQKIWGFL
-16 KFQMVLILVV
+16 KFQMILMLLV

-44 MKTEAVSLVRNS
+44 MKTEAVSMVS
-56 TEETFRQSQ
+56 HSSKDTFRKSQ
-65 TSIAYDVNGEVLSV
+65 TSIAYDINGKTLSV

-86 YYIPYEDIPI
+86 YYIEYEDIPI
-96 YVRQAIISTEDKR
+96 YVKQAIISTEDKR
-109 FYKHSGIDY
+109 FYKHNGIDY
-118 RGIARAVVAMIQ
+118 RGIMRAAVAMIQ

-142 QQLARTVFLSNDRT
+142 QQLARTVFLSNERT

-183 INNVYYANG
+183 LNNVYFANG
-192 YYGIEAAAEG
+192 YYGIEAAAQG
-202 YFATDVGHLS
+202 YFGMDVSHLS

-225 PTMYDP
+225 PTLY
-231 YTNPDNTLARRD
+231 NPLTHADKTQARRD
-243 RILATMLEEQIISE
+243 RILKSMLEDQVISE
-257 STYEEALAETIALV
+257 SSYQTAVAEQIKTTEPEEI
-271 ESETV
+271 

-302 TVFADEE
+302 TVFSDDEE
-309 EQEAYERSYNNLYN
+309 KTAYDREYQSLYDT
-323 SCNAKLFTGGYRIY
+323 CNKKLFTGGYRIY
-337 TSIDLAAQ
+337 TSLDLDAQ
-345 EELQSS
+345 SQLQTS
-351 IDTVL
+351 V
-356 SSFDEVSEE
+356 DEVLAGFGEKSDE
-365 GIYTLQ
+365 GIYELQ

-390 RRQDLDGYTL
+390 RSQDDVEGYTL

-434 VDEPIE
+434 VDEPIA
-440 DGPANG
+440 DGPVNG
-446 DGTYSGSMSLRQAVA
+446 DGTYSGAMSLRQAVA
-461 LSKNTIAWKIFEEIT
+461 RSKNTIAWKIFEELT
-476 PEVGISYLEAMHFAK
+476 PEVGISYLEAMGFSN

-507 NGVSALEMAKGYATI
+507 NGVSPLEMAKGYATI
-522 ENGGGYRN
+522 KNDGGYRN
-530 PTCIIKITDA
+530 PTCIMKITDA
-540 DGEIIYQADQSETII
+540 DGEVIYQADQTASVI
-555 YKQNACREMT
+555 YKENACRQMT

-578 GYSLGTMPSA
+578 GYSLGMMPCA

-621 EVAGLGGGTYPGKI
+621 EVPGLGGGTYPGKI
-635 WYSFMSWL
+635 WHSFMSWL
-643 HEDLEPIDFVSAM
+643 HDGLEPVDFIHPM
-656 NMRQTGENA
+656 TQENA
-665 EGETSGDGDGNASN
+665 
-679 DNAVVEDEA
+679 
-688 GETTDDAAL
+688 L
-697 ENAAE
+697 PQAEE

>member
-1 MRKKKTRTQRVWGFL
+1 ML
-16 KFQMVLILVV
+16 LV

-44 MKTEAVSLVRNS
+44 MKTEAVSMVS
-56 TEETFRQSQ
+56 HSSKDTFRKSQ
-65 TSIAYDVNGEVLSV
+65 TSIAYDINGKTLSV

-86 YYIPYEDIPI
+86 YYIEYEDIPI
-96 YVRQAIISTEDKR
+96 YVKQAIISTEDKR
-109 FYKHSGIDY
+109 FYKHKGIDY
-118 RGIARAVVAMIQ
+118 RGIMRAVVAMIQ

-142 QQLARTVFLSNDRT
+142 QQLARTVFLSNERT

-183 INNVYYANG
+183 LNNVYFANG
-192 YYGIEAAAEG
+192 YYGIEAAAQG
-202 YFATDVGHLS
+202 YFGTDVSHLS

-225 PTMYDP
+225 PTLY
-231 YTNPDNTLARRD
+231 NPLTHADKTQARRD
-243 RILATMLEEQIISE
+243 RILKSMLEDQVISE
-257 STYEEALAETIALV
+257 SSYQTAVAEQIKTTEPEEI
-271 ESETV
+271 

-302 TVFADEE
+302 TVFSSDEE
-309 EQEAYERSYNNLYN
+309 KTAYERKYQSLYDA
-323 SCNAKLFTGGYRIY
+323 CNAKLFTGGYRIY
-337 TSIDLAAQ
+337 TSLDLDAQ
-345 EELQSS
+345 SQLQAS
-351 IDTVL
+351 V
-356 SSFDEVSEE
+356 DEVLAGFGEKSDE
-365 GIYTLQ
+365 GIYELQ

-390 RRQDLDGYTL
+390 RSQDDVEGYTL

-434 VDEPIE
+434 VDEPIA
-440 DGPANG
+440 DGPVNG
-446 DGTYSGSMSLRQAVA
+446 DGTYSGAMSLRQAVA
-461 LSKNTIAWKIFEEIT
+461 RSKNTIAWKIFEELT
-476 PEVGISYLEAMHFAK
+476 PEVGISYLEAMGFSN
-491 LDANDKRLPA
+491 LDENDKRLPA

-507 NGVSALEMAKGYATI
+507 NGVSPLEMAKGYATI
-522 ENGGGYRN
+522 KNDGGYRN
-530 PTCIIKITDA
+530 PTCIMKITDA
-540 DGEIIYQADQSETII
+540 DGEVIYQADQTASVI
-555 YKQNACREMT
+555 YKENACRQMT

-578 GYSLGTMPSA
+578 GYSLGTMPCA

-621 EVAGLGGGTYPGKI
+621 EVPGLGGGTYPGKI
-635 WYSFMSWL
+635 WHSFMSWL
-643 HEDLEPIDFVSAM
+643 HEGLEPVDFVHPLE
-656 NMRQTGENA
+656 QKNA
-665 EGETSGDGDGNASN
+665 LSET
-679 DNAVVEDEA
+679 DE
-688 GETTDDAAL
+688 
-697 ENAAE
+697 

>member
-1 MRKKKTRTQRVWGFL
+1 ML
-16 KFQMVLILVV
+16 LV

-44 MKTEAVSLVRNS
+44 MKTEAVSMVS
-56 TEETFRQSQ
+56 HSSKDTFRKSQ
-65 TSIAYDVNGEVLSV
+65 TSIAYDINGKTLSV

-86 YYIPYEDIPI
+86 YYIEYEDIPI
-96 YVRQAIISTEDKR
+96 YVKQAIISTEDKR
-109 FYKHSGIDY
+109 FYKHKGIDY
-118 RGIARAVVAMIQ
+118 RGIMRAVVAMIQ

-142 QQLARTVFLSNDRT
+142 QQLARTVFLSNERT

-183 INNVYYANG
+183 LNNVYFANG
-192 YYGIEAAAEG
+192 YYGIEAAAQG
-202 YFATDVGHLS
+202 YFGMDVSHLS

-225 PTMYDP
+225 PTLY
-231 YTNPDNTLARRD
+231 NPLTHADKTQARRD
-243 RILATMLEEQIISE
+243 RILKSMLEDQVISE
-257 STYEEALAETIALV
+257 SSYQTAVAEQIKTTEPEEI
-271 ESETV
+271 

-289 TRALMELEGFEFQ
+289 TRALMELEDFEFQ
-302 TVFADEE
+302 TVFSDDEE
-309 EQEAYERSYNNLYN
+309 KTAYDREYQSLYDT
-323 SCNAKLFTGGYRIY
+323 CNKKLFTGGYRIY
-337 TSIDLAAQ
+337 TSLDLDAQ
-345 EELQSS
+345 SQLQTS
-351 IDTVL
+351 V
-356 SSFDEVSEE
+356 DEVLAGFGEKSDE
-365 GIYTLQ
+365 GIYELQ

-390 RRQDLDGYTL
+390 RSQDDVEGYTL

-434 VDEPIE
+434 VDEPIA
-440 DGPANG
+440 DGPVNG
-446 DGTYSGSMSLRQAVA
+446 DGTYSGAMSLRQAVA
-461 LSKNTIAWKIFEEIT
+461 RSKNTIAWKIFEELT
-476 PEVGISYLEAMHFAK
+476 PEVGISYLEAMGFSN

-507 NGVSALEMAKGYATI
+507 NGVSPLEMAKGYATI
-522 ENGGGYRN
+522 KNDGGYRN
-530 PTCIIKITDA
+530 PTCIMKITNA
-540 DGEIIYQADQSETII
+540 DGEVIYQADQTASVI
-555 YKQNACREMT
+555 YKENACRQMT

-578 GYSLGTMPSA
+578 GYSLGMMPCA

-621 EVAGLGGGTYPGKI
+621 EVPGLGGGTYPGKI
-635 WYSFMSWL
+635 WHSFMSWL
-643 HEDLEPIDFVSAM
+643 HDGLEPVDFIHPM
-656 NMRQTGENA
+656 TQENA
-665 EGETSGDGDGNASN
+665 
-679 DNAVVEDEA
+679 
-688 GETTDDAAL
+688 L
-697 ENAAE
+697 PQAEE

>member
-1 MRKKKTRTQRVWGFL
+1 ML
-16 KFQMVLILVV
+16 LV

-44 MKTEAVSLVRNS
+44 MKTEAVSMVS
-56 TEETFRQSQ
+56 HSSKDTFRKSQ
-65 TSIAYDVNGEVLSV
+65 TSIAYDINGKTLSV

-86 YYIPYEDIPI
+86 YYIEYEDIPI
-96 YVRQAIISTEDKR
+96 YVKQAIISTEDKR
-109 FYKHSGIDY
+109 FYKHNGIDY
-118 RGIARAVVAMIQ
+118 RGIMRAAVAMIQ

-142 QQLARTVFLSNDRT
+142 QQLARTVFLSNERT

-183 INNVYYANG
+183 LNNVYFANG
-192 YYGIEAAAEG
+192 YYGIEAAAQG
-202 YFATDVGHLS
+202 YFGTDVSHLS

-225 PTMYDP
+225 PTLY
-231 YTNPDNTLARRD
+231 NPLIHADKTQARRD
-243 RILATMLEEQIISE
+243 RILKSMLEDQVISE
-257 STYEEALAETIALV
+257 SSYQTAVAEQIKTTEPEEI
-271 ESETV
+271 

-302 TVFADEE
+302 TVFSDDEE
-309 EQEAYERSYNNLYN
+309 KTAYDREYQYLYDT
-323 SCNAKLFTGGYRIY
+323 CNKKLFTGGYRIY
-337 TSIDLAAQ
+337 TSLDLDAQ
-345 EELQSS
+345 SQLQASVNE
-351 IDTVL
+351 VL
-356 SSFDEVSEE
+356 AGFGEKSDE
-365 GIYTLQ
+365 GIYELQ

-390 RRQDLDGYTL
+390 RSQDDVEGYTL

-434 VDEPIE
+434 VDEPIA
-440 DGPANG
+440 DGPVNG
-446 DGTYSGSMSLRQAVA
+446 DGTYSGAMSLRQAVA
-461 LSKNTIAWKIFEEIT
+461 RSKNTIAWKIFEELT
-476 PEVGISYLEAMHFAK
+476 PEVGISYLEEMGFSN

-507 NGVSALEMAKGYATI
+507 NGVSPLEMAKGYATI
-522 ENGGGYRN
+522 KNDGGYRN
-530 PTCIIKITDA
+530 PTCIMKITNA
-540 DGEIIYQADQSETII
+540 DGEVIYQADQTASVI
-555 YKQNACREMT
+555 YKENACRQMT

-578 GYSLGTMPSA
+578 GYSLGMMPCA

-621 EVAGLGGGTYPGKI
+621 EVPGLGGGTYPGKI
-635 WYSFMSWL
+635 WHSFMSWL
-643 HEDLEPIDFVSAM
+643 HEGLEPVDFIHPM
-656 NMRQTGENA
+656 TQENA
-665 EGETSGDGDGNASN
+665 
-679 DNAVVEDEA
+679 
-688 GETTDDAAL
+688 L
-697 ENAAE
+697 PQAEE